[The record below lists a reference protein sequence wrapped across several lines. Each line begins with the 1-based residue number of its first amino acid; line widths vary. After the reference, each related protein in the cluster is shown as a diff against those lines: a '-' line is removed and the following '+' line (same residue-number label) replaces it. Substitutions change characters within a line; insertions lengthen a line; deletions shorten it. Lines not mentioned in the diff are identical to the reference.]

1 MTDTLSGRELVEK
14 TFVYMTALAKECR
27 KGVAAS
33 FEQHHKGLSFDQ
45 VEPTL
50 RMEVTSWFKERD
62 RNLKIQHER
71 SVTGRPGEIMMTYT
85 GTSKDA
91 HFKFHVDSVFTLAS
105 SAPASASYLK
115 SMNVYVDKRDFTKP

>member
-1 MTDTLSGRELVEK
+1 MTDTRTGRELVEK
-14 TFVYMTALAKECR
+14 AFVYMTALAKECR
-27 KGVAAS
+27 KGVATS

-50 RMEVTSWFKERD
+50 RSEITSWFAERD
-62 RNLKIQHER
+62 RNLRVQHEK
-71 SVTGRPGEIMMTYT
+71 SATGRPGEIMITYT

-91 HFKFHVDSVFTLAS
+91 RFKFHVDSVFTLAGS
-105 SAPASASYLK
+105 SPASPSYLK